1 MKTHPDTNL
10 ADSPDPEESE
20 ICISCVHTNSPGTH
34 FCEHCRTPLSSYAA
48 TGPFECLFAE
58 GDLWRKAVHHQRYGK
73 AVRFFLVAYLLL
85 VLLSFAL
92 GWTGL
97 R

>member
-1 MKTHPDTNL
+1 MKTYPDTS
-10 ADSPDPEESE
+10 AESREPEELE
-20 ICISCVHTNSPGTH
+20 ICISCAHPNSPGTH

-58 GDLWRKAVHHQRYGK
+58 GDLWRKAVHHQRWGK
-73 AVRFFLVAYLLL
+73 SIRLFLVGYLLL
-85 VLLSFAL
+85 VLLSFVL
-92 GWTGL
+92 GSTGL